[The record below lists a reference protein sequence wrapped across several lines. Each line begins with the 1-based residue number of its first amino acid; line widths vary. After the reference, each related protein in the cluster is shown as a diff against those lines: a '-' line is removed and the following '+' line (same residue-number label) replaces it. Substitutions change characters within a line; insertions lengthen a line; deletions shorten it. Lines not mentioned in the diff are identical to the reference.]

1 MGWIA
6 FVLFITF
13 FFFGSGVGGGRMP
26 CCGRPHAVPGS
37 WNSGTHLRLPG
48 AGPEGRSVSPRPGD
62 PFPSS
67 LRLFGVLGS
76 ILSEGRK
83 AFADFEPP
91 PPPSKPRRTWEVP
104 RVTEVRLGG
113 TGREKL
119 AGGGTT
125 RTRSPSPFSGTKKP
139 ARVSPGRV
147 EPGRAAVPREGNPS
161 PNRVGGRWEVGEHR
175 SSSLGR
181 EGRMG
186 FGGSL

>member
-6 FVLFITF
+6 FVLFIII

-91 PPPSKPRRTWEVP
+91 PVQTPADLGSSPCDRGETRRD
-104 RVTEVRLGG
+104 
-113 TGREKL
+113 REGK
-119 AGGGTT
+119 AGGGGDDTDPEPLT
-125 RTRSPSPFSGTKKP
+125 LLWDKKTCPCFSREGRTGPGCG
-139 ARVSPGRV
+139 SPGG
-147 EPGRAAVPREGNPS
+147 EPVPEQ
-161 PNRVGGRWEVGEHR
+161 GGWEVGGGR
-175 SSSLGR
+175 ASLFQPGQGR
-181 EGRMG
+181 EDGLWG
-186 FGGSL
+186 

>member
-6 FVLFITF
+6 FVLFIII

-91 PPPSKPRRTWEVP
+91 PVQTPADLGSSPCDRGETRRDREGKA
-104 RVTEVRLGG
+104 GG
-113 TGREKL
+113 
-119 AGGGTT
+119 GGGTT

>member
-1 MGWIA
+1 MLLY
-6 FVLFITF
+6 FLLLF
-13 FFFGSGVGGGRMP
+13 FFSVLGGGRMP

-91 PPPSKPRRTWEVP
+91 PVQTPADLGSSPCDRGETRRD
-104 RVTEVRLGG
+104 
-113 TGREKL
+113 REGK
-119 AGGGTT
+119 AGGGGGG
-125 RTRSPSPFSGTKKP
+125 RHGPGAPHPSLGQKNLPVFLPGGSNRAGL
-139 ARVSPGRV
+139 RFPGR
-147 EPGRAAVPREGNPS
+147 GTRPRTGW
-161 PNRVGGRWEVGEHR
+161 VGGGRWESIALPAWAGKGGWALGVAC
-175 SSSLGR
+175 SLSR
-181 EGRMG
+181 T
-186 FGGSL
+186 